1 MKKILKIVVIFCV
14 AGFIAIQFFRPNFT
28 NPPVNQA
35 ETLQAPESIQ
45 KILRTSCYD
54 CHSHETV
61 YPWYAKVQ
69 PSAWFLADHIN
80 EGRRHLNF
88 SVWNTYESRRQ
99 EKKLEEICDEVK
111 AERMPL
117 PSYLWIH
124 RSARLNHEQI
134 QAICDWTKAEMAN
147 MNEELLQK

>member
-1 MKKILKIVVIFCV
+1 MKKFLKIVAIIFAV
-14 AGFIAIQFFRPNFT
+14 GFIAIQFFRPDFT
-28 NPPVNQA
+28 NPPFNQA
-35 ETLQAPESIQ
+35 EVLQTPENIQ

-88 SVWNTYESRRQ
+88 SVWNTYEPRRQ
-99 EKKLEEICDEVK
+99 AKKLEEICEEVK
-111 AERMPL
+111 GGYMPL

-124 RSARLNHEQI
+124 WDAKLNEEQV
-134 QAICDWTKAEMAN
+134 QALCDWTNIEKS
-147 MNEELLQK
+147 KITG